1 VFFALLILFQPVDD
15 WQIQRSP
22 FDPRTVA
29 KYENALE
36 HDPDDALAF
45 RKLVE
50 LYRKYK
56 TVDELA
62 GRWKAKKTWQGH
74 AVYAD
79 ILAGPLGRPKDAVT
93 ALEGAPPGQAAIDE
107 RLGRLYEKLGREP
120 DARKA
125 WERALG
131 ETREKKPVLRALADL
146 AMGAK
151 DWDAARKWFDQ
162 LVALEPG
169 NVKIRIEYADAL
181 EKAGM
186 AKDAVR
192 AEVDRAAKATS
203 NPQQKAELMLRM
215 GELSEAGGKDEQAI
229 ADYRKGMTLL
239 PREHYLRR
247 ELVEKLVG
255 IYRRKD
261 DLRSLVVQLDK
272 EWTSKGFAEWEVL
285 ARLYDEL
292 GEQEKAENAFKKA
305 IAAQPSALEARTRYI
320 ALLDRLGRDED
331 AVREYE
337 KLVSLAPGDPKFQ
350 LALAERLL
358 RRGEKKRGL
367 EMLHRISA
375 RFGGDA
381 GVHAQLADL
390 FERYGEQ
397 EAALRE
403 TERLVALEPDD
414 EGHIVALGE
423 QHFQRGNKK
432 KAQEIWKR
440 LLVVLPKKEQAM
452 ARLAEIYA
460 DHDLTA
466 EALDLYDK
474 AVKLAPNDPTLRRGI
489 AQVLERQRRIDEAVE
504 AWKKV
509 MELAR
514 EPAQRPLRREA
525 RTRIIAILFK
535 ERRLPPRLM
544 PYVQAF
550 GASPPDLE
558 AGYFL
563 AEAYTK
569 MGQLE
574 AAEKVLR
581 KILEGLPDDVDALSS
596 LVVVL
601 RARHQLTDAIA
612 TLRRLAE
619 LVPSRAREFYS
630 QIADLELLLY
640 HDDEAIRYARRAV
653 EMAPHDPAAHLR
665 LAEIFEKKEDFP
677 AAVAAYRAALAENP
691 RLWKA
696 QFALARLL
704 IRGGQ
709 LREAAQVYREVLSRA
724 PEDEIVLDAARKAL
738 DVEEYLGSLGE
749 LEKEIRPLEF
759 AHQQKPVYRKVLLE
773 LYARYAPPL
782 VLSAAC
788 CDDKAKSTLRGLGEH
803 GLRPLLESLEDPD
816 PRSQQLAASLL
827 GYLGNKA
834 AAPALA
840 RVAQGTPT
848 GDPPIKPD
856 IDVRVAA
863 TLSMGRLGEP
873 RVVPQLVK
881 LLGDKEVALRE
892 AAAWGLG
899 RTQDHAAE
907 KALVTAVGDAKPEV
921 AALACLSLASHNGSS
936 PTLLAVARDRG
947 KDDLVR
953 AACAYALGRA
963 GDAQVAP
970 QLGAI
975 LESGGGETQR
985 AAARAL
991 GLLGA
996 RSADRELVHAVYE
1009 RRDSV
1014 RDAALAALCGPR
1026 TAADVELDTANGKPD
1041 ASGYLSHL
1049 LDSAPVACEKPPAAL
1064 AKEAPSA
1071 LDAALG
1077 KHRDIVLRTLVDLD
1091 GSGDELALGPLGAP
1105 AETRGIVL
1113 ALAQKINALLAHEDA
1128 GIRLHAMR
1136 VLAKL
1141 GQPIGPAI
1149 VRAAGDGNL
1158 DLARGAA
1165 DAARLLVMRK
1175 PELAPTLAAA
1185 LAARLT
1191 SPSWTE
1197 RAAAARALGSDPRLA
1212 GAARPALETAAHDDV
1227 GFVREAATTA
1237 LTTLTSG
1244 AHPLRSP
1251 R

>member
-1 VFFALLILFQPVDD
+1 MLLALLFLLQQPDD
-15 WQIQRSP
+15 WQIQRSA

-50 LYRKYK
+50 LYRKHK

-62 GRWKAKKTWQGH
+62 GRWKAKKTWQGR

-79 ILAGPLGRPKDAVT
+79 LLAGPLGRPKDAV
-93 ALEGAPPGQAAIDE
+93 ASLEAAPPGQAGIDE
-107 RLGRLYEKLGREP
+107 RLGRLYEKLGRAD

-131 ETREKKPVLRALADL
+131 ETRDKKPVLRALADL

-181 EKAGM
+181 EKAGL
-186 AKDAVR
+186 AKEAVR
-192 AEVDRAAKATS
+192 SEVERAAKATS

-229 ADYRKGMTLL
+229 TDYRKGMALL

-272 EWTSKGFAEWEVL
+272 EWTAKGFAEWEVL

-350 LALAERLL
+350 VALAERLL
-358 RRGEKKRGL
+358 RRGDKKRGL

-403 TERLVALEPDD
+403 TERLVSLEPDD

-460 DHDLTA
+460 DHDMTA

-474 AVKLAPNDPTLRRGI
+474 AVKLAPNDPALRRGI
-489 AQVLERQRRIDEAVE
+489 AQVLERQRRVDEAVA
-504 AWKKV
+504 AWTKV

-514 EPAQRPLRREA
+514 DPAQRPLRREA
-525 RTRIIAILFK
+525 RTRIIALLYK
-535 ERRLPPRLM
+535 ERRLPARLM
-544 PYVQAF
+544 PYEQAF
-550 GASPPDLE
+550 SATPPDLE

-569 MGQLE
+569 MGRLDAAERILRRILE
-574 AAEKVLR
+574 AQ
-581 KILEGLPDDVDALSS
+581 PDDVDALSS

-601 RARHQLTDAIA
+601 RGRHQLTDAIA
-612 TLRRLAE
+612 TLRKLAE

-630 QIADLELLLY
+630 QIADLDLLLY
-640 HDDEAIRYARRAV
+640 HDDEAIQYARRAV

-709 LREAAQVYREVLSRA
+709 LREAALVYREVLSRA
-724 PEDEIVLDAARKAL
+724 PEDEVVLDAARKAL
-738 DVEEYLGSLGE
+738 DVEEYLGTLGE

-759 AHQQKPVYRKVLLE
+759 AHQQKPIYRKVLLE

-782 VLSAAC
+782 RVGSNKDA
-788 CDDKAKSTLRGLGEH
+788 LRGLGEH

-816 PRSQQLAASLL
+816 PKNQQQAANLL

-840 RVAQGTPT
+840 RVALGTPS

-863 TLSMGRLGEP
+863 TLSMGRLAEP

-881 LLGDKEVALRE
+881 LLADKEVALRE

-899 RTQDHAAE
+899 RTQDHAAQ
-907 KALVTAVGDAKPEV
+907 KALVGATGDAKPEV
-921 AALACLSLASHNGSS
+921 AALACLSLAAHKGSS

-953 AACAYALGRA
+953 AACAFALGRA
-963 GDAQVAP
+963 GDASVTP

-975 LESGGGETQR
+975 LDSGAGESQR
-985 AAARAL
+985 GAARAL

-996 RSADRELVHAVYE
+996 HGAERELIHAVFE

-1014 RDAALAALCGPR
+1014 REAALAALCGPR
-1026 TAADVELDTANGKPD
+1026 TANEPDLEVQNGKPD
-1041 ASGYLSHL
+1041 ANGYLMQL
-1049 LDSAPVACEKPPAAL
+1049 LAAEPAACDKPPAAL
-1064 AKEAPSA
+1064 AREAPA
-1071 LDAALG
+1071 AIDAALG
-1077 KHRDIVLRTLVDLD
+1077 KHRDLVLRTLVDLD
-1091 GSGDELALGPLGAP
+1091 GSGDELALGPLGSP
-1105 AETRGIVL
+1105 AETRAIVT
-1113 ALAQKINALLAHEDA
+1113 ALAPKVTALLSHEDA
-1128 GIRLHAMR
+1128 GIRLHALR

-1141 GQPIGPAI
+1141 GQPIAPAI
-1149 VRAAGDGNL
+1149 VRAAGDANL

-1165 DAARLLVMRK
+1165 DAARLLVLHK
-1175 PELAPTLAAA
+1175 SETVAPLASA
-1185 LAARLT
+1185 LSARLS

-1197 RAAAARALGSDPRLA
+1197 RAAVARALGADPRLA
-1212 GAARPALETAAHDDV
+1212 AAAKSALEAAAHDDV
-1227 GFVREAATTA
+1227 GFVRDAAAAA
-1237 LTTLTSG
+1237 LTSAG
-1244 AHPLRSP
+1244 HPLRSP